1 MFDKLKVVELASVL
15 AGPSVGQFFAEL
27 GAEVIKVENPR
38 TQGDVTRSWL
48 FKGEEKKGSL
58 SSYFCSVNWGKK
70 SVLLDL
76 KETEYRKMLYDL
88 IGNAD
93 MVIASYKPG
102 DAQKLGVDYHTLAAI
117 NPSLIYGHIT
127 GYGTGDHRVGYDA
140 VIQAESGFMSINGEK
155 EGGPLKMPVA
165 LIDVLAAHHLKQG
178 MLVALINRMNTGK
191 GSYVPVSLIDAAVS
205 SLANQASNWL
215 VGGKVPRRSGNEHPN
230 IAPYGDVFETRDNQ
244 HIILAVGNDR
254 QFEALNEVLGIA
266 LHQHRDFDNNT
277 RRVSNREGLNQVLS
291 RSIREIVANELL
303 ADLGAAGVPVGLV
316 RRIDEVFAN
325 SSDHWLLRAGGLT
338 GVKNFMAAPH
348 NNSPKHELSAPPELG
363 SDTNDVLFAGR
374 PGTGNEKN

>member
-1 MFDKLKVVELASVL
+1 MFDKLKVIELASVL

-27 GAEVIKVENPR
+27 GAEVIKIENPS

-48 FKGEEKKGSL
+48 FQGEKKKGSL

-76 KETEYRKMLYDL
+76 KDTESQKSLHGLVDD
-88 IGNAD
+88 AD
-93 MVIASYKPG
+93 MVIASYKLG
-102 DAQKLGVDYHTLAAI
+102 DAQKLGVDYDTLAAI

-127 GYGTGDHRVGYDA
+127 GYGTDDQRVGYDA

-155 EGGPLKMPVA
+155 EGGALKMPVA

-178 MLVALINRMNTGK
+178 MLVALINRMRTGK

-215 VGGKVPRRSGNEHPN
+215 VGGMVPRRSGNEHPN

-244 HIILAVGNDR
+244 QVILAVGNDR
-254 QFEALNEVLGIA
+254 QFEALNEVLGIS
-266 LHQHRDFDNNT
+266 LHRHKDFNNNT
-277 RRVSNREGLNQVLS
+277 GRVLNREGLNQVLS
-291 RSIREIVANELL
+291 RSIREVMANELL
-303 ADLGAAGVPVGLV
+303 SDLGAARVPAGLV

-325 SSDHWLLRAGGLT
+325 PSDHWLLQAGGVT
-338 GVKNFMAAPH
+338 GVKNFMAVPQ
-348 NNSPKHELSAPPELG
+348 NNSQKHILSTPPELG
-363 SDTNDVLFAGR
+363 ADTNDILSTGSSDAG
-374 PGTGNEKN
+374 NAKN